1 MAKRDL
7 SGRSDEALTI
17 PATDCRELI
26 SGADFDGELATFHL
40 LGIIIYNSDGA
51 ADAVVDIYDQ
61 DEGVAVAA
69 NQQFTIV
76 APFGVTTIVSL
87 DAPGWQFHTNI
98 TAATTGGTIAAYEA
112 GAWGY
117 LEGGM

>member
-1 MAKRDL
+1 MARRDIN
-7 SGRSDEALTI
+7 GRSDEDLTT
-17 PATDCRELI
+17 PGADCRELI

-40 LGIIIYNSDGA
+40 LGMIIYNSDGA
-51 ADAVVDIYDQ
+51 ADAVIDIYDQ

-69 NQQFTIV
+69 NQQFTVV

-87 DAPGWQFHTNI
+87 DIPGWQFHTNI
-98 TAATTGGTIAAYEA
+98 TAGTTGGAINAYEI